1 LNINYVEHPRLVF
14 CGVDVKQTEIAREVA
29 RLPPNA
35 TLIEEW
41 RDAGPEKMQEADS
54 AFKEFLLLER

>member
-1 LNINYVEHPRLVF
+1 
-14 CGVDVKQTEIAREVA
+14 VKQTEIAREVA
-29 RLPPNA
+29 RLAPNA

-54 AFKEFLLLER
+54 AIKEFLNLER